1 VKDLKPLEDEIKA
14 LIVSA
19 LRLEDV
25 SPGDIQTDAPIFG
38 GGLALDSI
46 DALELGVALQKRFGV
61 KMTQDP
67 EENRRC
73 FASVR
78 SLAAFVASQTPGD
91 GTAAGTA
98 Q

>member
-1 VKDLKPLEDEIKA
+1 MRCCNVDESALELEIKS

-25 SPGDIQTDAPIFG
+25 SPADIVSDAPIFG

-46 DALELGVALQKRFGV
+46 DALELGVALQKKYGV

-67 EENRRC
+67 EENKRH

-78 SLAAFVASQTPGD
+78 SLAAFVASHQDQKG
-91 GTAAGTA
+91 
-98 Q
+98 

>member
-1 VKDLKPLEDEIKA
+1 MRCCNVDKSALELEIKQ

-25 SPGDIQTDAPIFG
+25 SPADIVSEAPIFG

-46 DALELGVALQKRFGV
+46 DALELGVALQKKYSV

-67 EENRRC
+67 QENKRH
-73 FASVR
+73 FASVS
-78 SLAAFVASQTPGD
+78 SLADFVAAYQDQKG
-91 GTAAGTA
+91 
-98 Q
+98 